1 VGDAKLGFDDLRP
14 GPSLPLFFT
23 GVAPPGLDAAVNLF
37 LHYAFDTWMTR
48 TFPDI
53 PFAGGDARRFCAS
66 LGHRLF

>member
-1 VGDAKLGFDDLRP
+1 MTARNRHHPDRVSQETKVTFCVQ
-14 GPSLPLFFT
+14 
-23 GVAPPGLDAAVNLF
+23 GVISPTLANLF